1 MTATSPV
8 LKQIAGLPK
17 LSQDELKALWREYF
31 GVEPPAYRRGFL
43 VRGLAHRLQELTYG
57 GLKPAYQARLD
68 AMIAG
73 TEKPNGA
80 SRPGQRPRHD
90 VHLLEGTKLL
100 REWRGVTHEVTVID
114 GGYEH
119 QGKRYRSLSAVARN
133 HRHPMVRAAVLR
145 PAQDRERRMSRHGA
159 KPKVRCA
166 IYCRKCC
173 EEGLELTFN
182 SLDAQREACAAYID
196 SQRHEGWLAL
206 DDRYDDGGN
215 SGGTLERP
223 ALQRLIRDIEAG
235 RVDTVVCYKID
246 RLSRSLTDF
255 AKLVDVFERHSVTFV
270 SVTQSFCTTTSM
282 GRLTLNILLSFAQF
296 ERELA
301 GERIRDKFAAS
312 RRKGIWMGG
321 HAPLGYDVRDR
332 KLVVNPAEAELVR
345 LIFQRFL
352 DLGSAMLLIRE
363 LNAQGHRT
371 KSWTT
376 QAGTF
381 REGRPFDKGTLYKI
395 LRNRTYLGEAVHKGK
410 SYQGEHEP
418 IVDRATW
425 DRVHE
430 VLATNA
436 KRRGNEA
443 RARTPA
449 PLRGL
454 MRCTHCSWAMTPT
467 HTRRRGRLYRY
478 YICLGASR
486 RGHDTCPV
494 RSIAASE
501 VEALVLGQVRRLL
514 ASPELV
520 ARTITAVRRENG
532 AAEDTELEEGDV
544 IEALG
549 ALEPVWDELYPAEQA
564 RILRLLIERIDVA
577 PDGISVT
584 LHAAGIRSLVAELA
598 DQERPPWPPPN
609 PCWRPQSND
618 RACGSRSRYPD
629 HPHPDAAAASGREAD
644 HDAGG
649 AAMPTPKPRRDE
661 TLIKALVQRARW
673 RRKIES
679 GQAKSITDLAE
690 QEGVTDAYVCRLL
703 SLTCLAPDIVEAI
716 LDGRQPKDGDA
727 GERAAGVG
735 GAATPLVEIAR

>member
-1 MTATSPV
+1 
-8 LKQIAGLPK
+8 
-17 LSQDELKALWREYF
+17 
-31 GVEPPAYRRGFL
+31 
-43 VRGLAHRLQELTYG
+43 
-57 GLKPAYQARLD
+57 
-68 AMIAG
+68 
-73 TEKPNGA
+73 
-80 SRPGQRPRHD
+80 
-90 VHLLEGTKLL
+90 
-100 REWRGVTHEVTVID
+100 
-114 GGYEH
+114 
-119 QGKRYRSLSAVARN
+119 
-133 HRHPMVRAAVLR
+133 
-145 PAQDRERRMSRHGA
+145 MSRLGA

-166 IYCRKCC
+166 VYTRKSS
-173 EEGLELTFN
+173 EEGLELAFN
-182 SLDAQREACAAYID
+182 SLDAQRDACAAYID
-196 SQRHEGWLAL
+196 SQRHERWLAL
-206 DDRYDDGGN
+206 DDRYDDGGY

-255 AKLVDVFERHSVTFV
+255 AKLVDVFERNRVTFV

-312 RRKGIWMGG
+312 RRKGIFMGG
-321 HAPLGYDVRDR
+321 HPPLGYDVRDR
-332 KLVVNPAEAELVR
+332 KLVVKPAEAELVG
-345 LIFQRFL
+345 LIFRRFL
-352 DLGSAMLLIRE
+352 DLGSALLLSRE

-376 QAGTF
+376 QVGTF

-395 LRNRTYLGEAVHKGK
+395 LRNRTYLGEATHKGK
-410 SYQGEHEP
+410 SHPGEHKP
-418 IVDRATW
+418 IIDRATW

-430 VLATNA
+430 VLTTNA
-436 KRRGNEA
+436 RRRGNEA

-454 MRCTHCSWAMTPT
+454 MRCTHCSSAMTPT

-494 RSIAASE
+494 RSIVASE

-520 ARTITAVRRENG
+520 ARTITAVRRDNG
-532 AAEDTELEEGDV
+532 AAEDAELDEGDV

-564 RILRLLIERIDVA
+564 RIMRLLIERIDVA
-577 PDGISVT
+577 PDGISIT

-598 DQERPPWPPPN
+598 DQETP
-609 PCWRPQSND
+609 
-618 RACGSRSRYPD
+618 AL
-629 HPHPDAAAASGREAD
+629 AASEPLLEA
-644 HDAGG
+644 
-649 AAMPTPKPRRDE
+649 
-661 TLIKALVQRARW
+661 
-673 RRKIES
+673 
-679 GQAKSITDLAE
+679 AE
-690 QEGVTDAYVCRLL
+690 
-703 SLTCLAPDIVEAI
+703 
-716 LDGRQPKDGDA
+716 
-727 GERAAGVG
+727 
-735 GAATPLVEIAR
+735 

>member
-1 MTATSPV
+1 
-8 LKQIAGLPK
+8 
-17 LSQDELKALWREYF
+17 
-31 GVEPPAYRRGFL
+31 
-43 VRGLAHRLQELTYG
+43 
-57 GLKPAYQARLD
+57 
-68 AMIAG
+68 
-73 TEKPNGA
+73 
-80 SRPGQRPRHD
+80 
-90 VHLLEGTKLL
+90 
-100 REWRGVTHEVTVID
+100 
-114 GGYEH
+114 
-119 QGKRYRSLSAVARN
+119 
-133 HRHPMVRAAVLR
+133 
-145 PAQDRERRMSRHGA
+145 MSRA
-159 KPKVRCA
+159 TVKPKVRCA
-166 IYCRKCC
+166 IYTRKSSD
-173 EEGLELTFN
+173 ERLEMGFN

-196 SQRHEGWLAL
+196 SQRHEGWLAI
-206 DDRYDDGGN
+206 DDRYDDGGY

-255 AKLVDVFERHSVTFV
+255 AKLVDVFERNCVTFV

-312 RRKGIWMGG
+312 RAKGMWMGG
-321 HAPLGYDVRDR
+321 SPPLGYDVRDR
-332 KLVVNPAEAELVR
+332 KLVVNPAEAELVG
-345 LIFQRFL
+345 LIFRRFL
-352 DLGSAMLLIRE
+352 DLGSALLLIRE
-363 LNAQGHRT
+363 MNAQGHRT

-381 REGRPFDKGTLYKI
+381 REGRLFDKGTLYKI
-395 LRNRTYLGEAVHKGK
+395 LRNRTYLGEAVHKGQ

-425 DRVHE
+425 ERVHE
-430 VLATNA
+430 VLASNA

-454 MRCTHCSWAMTPT
+454 MRCTHCSSAMTPT

-486 RGHDTCPV
+486 RGHDTYPV
-494 RSIAASE
+494 RSIAAGE
-501 VEALVLGQVRRLL
+501 VEGLVLGQIRRLL

-520 ARTITAVRRENG
+520 ARTITAVRRENS
-532 AAEDTELEEGDV
+532 AAEDPGLDESEV

-564 RILRLLIERIDVA
+564 RILRLLIERIEVA

-598 DQERPPWPPPN
+598 GQEAP
-609 PCWRPQSND
+609 
-618 RACGSRSRYPD
+618 AL
-629 HPHPDAAAASGREAD
+629 AASE
-644 HDAGG
+644 
-649 AAMPTPKPRRDE
+649 
-661 TLIKALVQRARW
+661 
-673 RRKIES
+673 
-679 GQAKSITDLAE
+679 
-690 QEGVTDAYVCRLL
+690 RLL
-703 SLTCLAPDIVEAI
+703 EA
-716 LDGRQPKDGDA
+716 A
-727 GERAAGVG
+727 E
-735 GAATPLVEIAR
+735 

>member
-1 MTATSPV
+1 M
-8 LKQIAGLPK
+8 
-17 LSQDELKALWREYF
+17 
-31 GVEPPAYRRGFL
+31 
-43 VRGLAHRLQELTYG
+43 
-57 GLKPAYQARLD
+57 
-68 AMIAG
+68 
-73 TEKPNGA
+73 
-80 SRPGQRPRHD
+80 SRP
-90 VHLLEGTKLL
+90 E
-100 REWRGVTHEVTVID
+100 I
-114 GGYEH
+114 
-119 QGKRYRSLSAVARN
+119 KR
-133 HRHPMVRAAVLR
+133 
-145 PAQDRERRMSRHGA
+145 
-159 KPKVRCA
+159 KVRCA
-166 IYCRKCC
+166 VYTRKSS
-173 EEGLELTFN
+173 EEGLALAFN

-206 DDRYDDGGN
+206 DDRYDDGGY

-235 RVDTVVCYKID
+235 RIDTVVCYKID

-255 AKLVDVFERHSVTFV
+255 AKLVEVFERNSVTFV

-312 RRKGIWMGG
+312 RRKGIFMGG
-321 HAPLGYDVRDR
+321 HPPLGYDVRDR

-345 LIFQRFL
+345 VIFRRFL
-352 DLGSAMLLIRE
+352 DLGAALLLSRE

-381 REGRPFDKGTLYKI
+381 REGRAFDKGALYKI
-395 LRNRTYLGEAVHKGK
+395 LRNRTYIGEAVHKGQ

-418 IVDRATW
+418 IIDRTTW

-430 VLATNA
+430 VLASNA
-436 KRRGNEA
+436 RRRGNEA
-443 RARTPA
+443 RGRTPA

-454 MRCTHCSWAMTPT
+454 MRCTHCSAAMTPT

-494 RSIAASE
+494 RSIAAGE
-501 VEALVLGQVRRLL
+501 VEGLVLGQVRRLL

-520 ARTITAVRRENG
+520 ARTLAEVRREDR
-532 AAEDTELEEGDV
+532 AADDAVLEEGEV

-564 RILRLLIERIDVA
+564 RIMRLLIERIDVA

-584 LHAAGIRSLVAELA
+584 LHAAGIRSIIAELT
-598 DQERPPWPPPN
+598 DQKASALATSDPVLE
-609 PCWRPQSND
+609 
-618 RACGSRSRYPD
+618 
-629 HPHPDAAAASGREAD
+629 AAE
-644 HDAGG
+644 
-649 AAMPTPKPRRDE
+649 
-661 TLIKALVQRARW
+661 
-673 RRKIES
+673 
-679 GQAKSITDLAE
+679 
-690 QEGVTDAYVCRLL
+690 
-703 SLTCLAPDIVEAI
+703 
-716 LDGRQPKDGDA
+716 
-727 GERAAGVG
+727 
-735 GAATPLVEIAR
+735 